1 MLSREAASAGSG
13 KTAIMREKM
22 RSMDPDAMMCSTINL
37 NSFSRCASSVQTILE
52 QPLEKKSGGLP
63 LCRCLI
69 LMAV

>member
-37 NSFSRCASSVQTILE
+37 NSFSNASSVQTILE